1 MIVKCENCQTRFK
14 IPDDKVTEKGVK
26 VRCTKCSHTF
36 RVKRGA
42 DGSALIV
49 PAAPSAAPPVA
60 GVPENPFAQFAPPP
74 GGEMFS
80 KNTRVA
86 PLPTRP
92 EPPKPGVQQ
101 EVTKRGPAPTDV
113 TKRAPIPTRDDL
125 AAVFGMEPEAVTNP
139 AMVFGKVSSS
149 ARTDPAS
156 VYGGSGLP
164 GMPGFTP
171 PPPPPV
177 SAQKPAPAPAPA
189 SVQIDAAIPPG
200 PPPKGFVP
208 AGFEP
213 SANTVPSSGPS
224 SGNHPH
230 AGPRSSAPDSSPGS
244 DPFAQGPGSGGFPAA
259 APDRSLF
266 DIPPPPPE
274 PMGTQP
280 ELDGAGGRFGSGPDL
295 GALAPPPPP
304 SPMMS
309 PPKPSGTPDDA
320 RGVEEYSQPGAARRY
335 AGLITNLA
343 VAAGL
348 VLLLVTGGSVYLNEG
363 KVDLSAFNKE
373 RMAALFTAKR
383 SAAVADVSNGLYETK
398 SGRSVFFVRGV
409 VHNRADGP
417 MVAKVRAEILDGAE
431 LVRAAEGMAGAS
443 PTPEDVYGIATAADQ
458 AKLSAKLNAEA
469 RPVPP
474 GAEAPFFLLFNFG
487 DVQQSPDL
495 ASYRLRVTVSE
506 GAMTADAAAP
516 R

>member
-36 RVKRGA
+36 RVERGA

-80 KNTRVA
+80 KNTRIA
-86 PLPTRP
+86 PLPSRP
-92 EPPKPGVQQ
+92 ESPKPGMQA
-101 EVTKRGPAPTDV
+101 EVTKKGPTPTDV

-139 AMVFGKVSSS
+139 AMAFGKVSSS

-156 VYGGSGLP
+156 VYGGGGLP
-164 GMPGFTP
+164 GIPGFTP
-171 PPPPPV
+171 APPPV
-177 SAQKPAPAPAPA
+177 SGGKPPPAPAPA
-189 SVQIDAAIPPG
+189 SIQIDAAIPPG

-213 SANTVPSSGPS
+213 SANTIPSSGPT
-224 SGNHPH
+224 SGNHPQ
-230 AGPRSSAPDSSPGS
+230 AGPRSSAPVSSGDS
-244 DPFAQGPGSGGFPAA
+244 DPSALGPGSGRFSAA
-259 APDRSLF
+259 GGPDHSLF

-274 PMGTQP
+274 PTGASP
-280 ELDGAGGRFGSGPDL
+280 ELDGAGMGFGSTTAPGLD
-295 GALAPPPPP
+295 ALAQPVR

-309 PPKPSGTPDDA
+309 PPPRPSGRPEDA
-320 RGVEEYSQPGAARRY
+320 RGVEEYSEPGAARRY

-348 VLLLVTGGSVYLNEG
+348 VLLLVTGGSVYLNE
-363 KVDLSAFNKE
+363 
-373 RMAALFTAKR
+373 
-383 SAAVADVSNGLYETK
+383 
-398 SGRSVFFVRGV
+398 
-409 VHNRADGP
+409 
-417 MVAKVRAEILDGAE
+417 
-431 LVRAAEGMAGAS
+431 
-443 PTPEDVYGIATAADQ
+443 
-458 AKLSAKLNAEA
+458 
-469 RPVPP
+469 
-474 GAEAPFFLLFNFG
+474 
-487 DVQQSPDL
+487 
-495 ASYRLRVTVSE
+495 
-506 GAMTADAAAP
+506 
-516 R
+516 

>member
-14 IPDDKVTEKGVK
+14 IPDDKVTDKGVK

-80 KNTRVA
+80 KNTRIA
-86 PLPTRP
+86 PVPSRP
-92 EPPKPGVQQ
+92 EVVRPGAQQ
-101 EVTKRGPAPTDV
+101 EITKRGPAPTDV
-113 TKRAPIPTRDDL
+113 TKRGPVPTRDDL

-139 AMVFGKVSSS
+139 AMAFGKVSST

-156 VYGGSGLP
+156 VYGGGQLP
-164 GMPGFTP
+164 SLPGFTPSPPPASAGP
-171 PPPPPV
+171 PPPPP
-177 SAQKPAPAPAPA
+177 AAANI
-189 SVQIDAAIPPG
+189 QIDAAIPPG
-200 PPPKGFVP
+200 PPPRGFVP

-230 AGPRSSAPDSSPGS
+230 AGPKSSAPVTSTGS
-244 DPFAQGPGSGGFPAA
+244 DPFALGGPG

-274 PMGTQP
+274 S
-280 ELDGAGGRFGSGPDL
+280 AG
-295 GALAPPPPP
+295 PPPEMDGTGGMGFGASPGLDVLAQP
-304 SPMMS
+304 VRSPMMS
-309 PPKPSGTPDDA
+309 PPPKPAGKPEDA
-320 RGVEEYSQPGAARRY
+320 RGVEEYSAPGAARRY

-363 KVDLSAFNKE
+363 KVDLSAFSKE
-373 RMAALFTAKR
+373 RVASLFTSKR
-383 SAAVADVSNGLYETK
+383 AAVVSDVSNGLYETK

-409 VHNRADGP
+409 VQNRTEAP
-417 MVAKVRAEILDGAE
+417 LRAKVRAEILDGAE
-431 LVRAAEGMAGAS
+431 LVRAAEGMAGAA
-443 PTPEDVYGIATAADQ
+443 PTPEDVYAIATAADQ
-458 AKLSAKLNAEA
+458 EKLSAKLNQEA
-469 RPVPP
+469 KPVPP
-474 GAEAPFFLLFNFG
+474 GAEVPFFLLFNFG

-506 GAMTADAAAP
+506 GTMTADAAP

>member
-14 IPDDKVTEKGVK
+14 IPDDKVTDKGVK

-42 DGSALIV
+42 DGNALII
-49 PAAPSAAPPVA
+49 PAAPSAAPPVSA
-60 GVPENPFAQFAPPP
+60 VPENPFAQFAPVP
-74 GGEMFS
+74 GGDMFS

-92 EPPKPGVQQ
+92 EPPAPPQAH
-101 EVTKRGPAPTDV
+101 EITRRGPAPTDV
-113 TKRAPIPTRDDL
+113 TVRAPPPTRDAL
-125 AAVFGMEPEAVTNP
+125 AAVFGLEPDAVTHP
-139 AMVFGKVSSS
+139 AAAFGKASSS
-149 ARTDPAS
+149 ARTDPAA
-156 VYGGSGLP
+156 VYGGGPLP
-164 GMPGFTP
+164 PARAPSLPPIPPSAP
-171 PPPPPV
+171 PP
-177 SAQKPAPAPAPA
+177 SI
-189 SVQIDAAIPPG
+189 QIDAALPPG
-200 PPPKGFVP
+200 PLPRGYVP

-230 AGPRSSAPDSSPGS
+230 AGPRSSAPVTSSSPGS
-244 DPFAQGPGSGGFPAA
+244 DPFALGPGSGGFQAA
-259 APDRSLF
+259 GPDRSLF

-274 PMGTQP
+274 TPGLPP
-280 ELDGAGGRFGSGPDL
+280 ELEGAGVGRFGSGSGLD
-295 GALAPPPPP
+295 GLAPPTR

-309 PPKPSGTPDDA
+309 PPPRPTGRPDDA
-320 RGVEEYSQPGAARRY
+320 RGVEELSEPGAARRY
-335 AGLITNLA
+335 AGLVTNLA

-363 KVDLSAFNKE
+363 KVDLSAFSKE
-373 RMAALFTAKR
+373 RMASLFASRRT
-383 SAAVADVSNGLYETK
+383 AAVSDVSNGLYETK

-409 VHNRADGP
+409 VHNRADAQLL
-417 MVAKVRAEILDGAE
+417 AKVRAEILDGPE

-443 PTPEDVYGIATAADQ
+443 PTPEDVYGIGTAADQ

-474 GAEAPFFLLFNFG
+474 GAEVPFFLLFDFG

-495 ASYRLRVTVSE
+495 SSYRLRVTVSE
-506 GAMTADAAAP
+506 GTVTADAAAP